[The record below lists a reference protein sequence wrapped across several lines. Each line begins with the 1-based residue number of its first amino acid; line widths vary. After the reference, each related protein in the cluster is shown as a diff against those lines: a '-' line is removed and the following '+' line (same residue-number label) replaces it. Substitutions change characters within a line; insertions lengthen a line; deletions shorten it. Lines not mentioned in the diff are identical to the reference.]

1 MTREIA
7 NKPHPTPSPEGPHA
21 TGSIRG
27 TTGASGE
34 TLLPIEDVS
43 AGLPI
48 YDTYV
53 DDLDLILSR
62 PVAELDPAL
71 RSKSSSDTL
80 VSHGGSSS
88 SDDHLAEGRMYW
100 ALIGL
105 MCYSSVV
112 TLALTWVLW
121 MGRGFR
127 QGDGAAAGTDQ
138 TATESA
144 PKLVETRP
152 VVELAP
158 LPSGNLAKLG
168 ETVRIGE
175 LDVTPVEVF
184 TAPVEMFRS
193 IEPHDWRREETDSII
208 LRLRLTNVSSNQ
220 AFAPLERAF
229 VRDQSSPLDR
239 RSRRATAR
247 PLVFSR
253 LPSIANGRSP
263 ARTSR
268 F

>member
-1 MTREIA
+1 
-7 NKPHPTPSPEGPHA
+7 
-21 TGSIRG
+21 
-27 TTGASGE
+27 
-34 TLLPIEDVS
+34 
-43 AGLPI
+43 
-48 YDTYV
+48 
-53 DDLDLILSR
+53 
-62 PVAELDPAL
+62 
-71 RSKSSSDTL
+71 
-80 VSHGGSSS
+80 
-88 SDDHLAEGRMYW
+88 
-100 ALIGL
+100 
-105 MCYSSVV
+105 
-112 TLALTWVLW
+112 

-239 RSRRATAR
+239 SSISTSDGTTLGLFPLAIDSEWSIAGQDFPVLKPGETAET
-247 PLVFSR
+247 LIASEVGAASR
-253 LPSIANGRSP
+253 LMSEITWRLRLRIGPYKTDMIGVVFGKQDLER
-263 ARTSR
+263 
-268 F
+268 